1 MGLNSYVAR
10 EPRALPIFI
19 LADTSGS
26 MRGEKISE
34 LNLALREMLTALND
48 VDDIRGKFQLCVIGF
63 GGDVNVLQPLADI
76 DGLQLPELNA
86 AGNTPMGEAFD
97 TVREMIED
105 RNVVSSRA
113 YTPTIVLISDGIPT
127 DCSEEIYHSKE
138 YSKWEPLNNL
148 HSAERSSKSQR
159 LALGIGADA
168 DFGMLKEFINNPE
181 IPVIKANDASGIT
194 KFFRWVTMSTV
205 ARMNSVNPNSA
216 STVAPMFDMDEEDII
231 AVPVCGE
238 DEQKI
243 ISYAKGNGANV
254 MILPL
259 TMFDINSFRRLQNVM
274 LRQIVSLNTG
284 HCPCCG
290 GEMRGRD
297 NQMVCDNCN
306 QMMLTKT
313 ICPNPDC
320 RHEYYYL
327 SFDVSAETLSKMK
340 DVDPDN
346 FYQVD
351 SLYQYKDIV
360 NMSVDTGKIRTIC
373 PHCGQ

>member
-1 MGLNSYVAR
+1 MGLNNFTITK
-10 EPRALPIFI
+10 ERALPIFI

-26 MRGEKISE
+26 MRGAKINE

-63 GGDVNVLQPLADI
+63 GGDVNVIQPLADI

-113 YTPTIVLISDGIPT
+113 YAPTIVLISDGIPT
-127 DCSEEIYHSKE
+127 DCSEGIYHSKE

-205 ARMNSVNPNSA
+205 ARMNSVNPNVT
-216 STVAPMFDMDEEDII
+216 STVAPMFDMDEEDIVI
-231 AVPVCGE
+231 
-238 DEQKI
+238 
-243 ISYAKGNGANV
+243 
-254 MILPL
+254 
-259 TMFDINSFRRLQNVM
+259 
-274 LRQIVSLNTG
+274 
-284 HCPCCG
+284 
-290 GEMRGRD
+290 
-297 NQMVCDNCN
+297 
-306 QMMLTKT
+306 
-313 ICPNPDC
+313 
-320 RHEYYYL
+320 
-327 SFDVSAETLSKMK
+327 
-340 DVDPDN
+340 
-346 FYQVD
+346 
-351 SLYQYKDIV
+351 
-360 NMSVDTGKIRTIC
+360 
-373 PHCGQ
+373 

>member
-34 LNLALREMLTALND
+34 LNLALREMLTALKD

-113 YTPTIVLISDGIPT
+113 YAPTIVLISDGIPT

-168 DFGMLKEFINNPE
+168 DFGMLKEFINNHE

-216 STVAPMFDMDEEDII
+216 STVAPMFDMDEEDIVI
-231 AVPVCGE
+231 
-238 DEQKI
+238 
-243 ISYAKGNGANV
+243 
-254 MILPL
+254 
-259 TMFDINSFRRLQNVM
+259 
-274 LRQIVSLNTG
+274 
-284 HCPCCG
+284 
-290 GEMRGRD
+290 
-297 NQMVCDNCN
+297 
-306 QMMLTKT
+306 
-313 ICPNPDC
+313 
-320 RHEYYYL
+320 
-327 SFDVSAETLSKMK
+327 
-340 DVDPDN
+340 
-346 FYQVD
+346 
-351 SLYQYKDIV
+351 
-360 NMSVDTGKIRTIC
+360 
-373 PHCGQ
+373 